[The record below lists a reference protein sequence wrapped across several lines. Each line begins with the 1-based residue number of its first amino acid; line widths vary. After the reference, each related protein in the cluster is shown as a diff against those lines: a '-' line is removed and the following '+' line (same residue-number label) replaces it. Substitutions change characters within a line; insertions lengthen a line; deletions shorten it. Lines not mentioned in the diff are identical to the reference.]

1 MEAVGGVRPED
12 VVEVGLDVVEGDHGG
27 EGVLLVE
34 GGADDQAAVAY
45 GVDIVVEGAEDGD
58 VGAAGKAAADLVVE
72 EAADPLTSPGRGRQ
86 VSANEEMSQRLETA
100 MEAYKANLFRSV
112 RACALAH
119 RVSPNTLGRML
130 KDPEMEYQGK
140 GKVSKVFSKEEEIR
154 IAAHITE
161 RMTLGCGLDVLQV
174 RMTQ

>member
-12 VVEVGLDVVEGDHGG
+12 VVEVGLDVVEGDHVG

-58 VGAAGKAAADLVVE
+58 VGAAGEAAADLVVE
-72 EAADPLTSPGRGRQ
+72 EAADPPGRGRQ

-119 RVSPNTLGRML
+119 RVSPNTLGRI
-130 KDPEMEYQGK
+130 QRGN
-140 GKVSKVFSKEEEIR
+140 S
-154 IAAHITE
+154 
-161 RMTLGCGLDVLQV
+161 LGGGRAMCPRCSARRRRSGLLLTSQ
-174 RMTQ
+174 RE

>member
-1 MEAVGGVRPED
+1 MEATGGVRPED

-34 GGADDQAAVAY
+34 GGADDQAALTY

-58 VGAAGKAAADLVVE
+58 VGAAGEAAADLVVE
-72 EAADPLTSPGRGRQ
+72 EAADPPGRGRQ

-130 KDPEMEYQGK
+130 KDPEREFIGRGK
-140 GKVSKVFSKEEEIR
+140 GNVSKVFSKEEEIR

>member
-1 MEAVGGVRPED
+1 MEDVGEVRSED
-12 VVEVGLDVVEGDHGG
+12 VVEVGVGDLDVVEGDHVG

-58 VGAAGKAAADLVVE
+58 VGAAGEAAADLVVE
-72 EAADPLTSPGRGRQ
+72 EAADPPGRGRQ